1 MYLAIFFEALG
12 MLLISRFTLRRTVEK
27 TINFQQITNLRTG
40 FITLGSTQMCS
51 ALMMINI
58 LIFALP
64 MSTTQVVIS
73 GLAAIT
79 LIYLP

>member
-1 MYLAIFFEALG
+1 
-12 MLLISRFTLRRTVEK
+12 
-27 TINFQQITNLRTG
+27 
-40 FITLGSTQMCS
+40 MCS
-51 ALMMINI
+51 ALIMINI

-79 LIYLP
+79 LIYLPSDDQDVKWFGFEILMWVAMPIVGLGLAYVMHNLVHKHIFKHP

>member
-1 MYLAIFFEALG
+1 
-12 MLLISRFTLRRTVEK
+12 
-27 TINFQQITNLRTG
+27 
-40 FITLGSTQMCS
+40 
-51 ALMMINI
+51 MINI

-79 LIYLP
+79 LIYLPNESTDVNWFGYEILMWVFLPVVGLFLTNVSYNLV